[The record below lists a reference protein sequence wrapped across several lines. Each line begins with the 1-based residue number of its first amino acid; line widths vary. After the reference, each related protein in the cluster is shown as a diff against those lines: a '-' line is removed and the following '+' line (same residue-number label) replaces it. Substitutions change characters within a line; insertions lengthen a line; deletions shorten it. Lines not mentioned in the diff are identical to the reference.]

1 MVNRLVLWILPL
13 VLLLASGC
21 SVKVEEQAVAKA
33 EEKKPKVVLNEVKIP
48 VIKDFM
54 PSLNFVPRSDV
65 KTHVVLH
72 FSSNAVENPESP
84 YVYDEIRKVFVE
96 SDVSSHYLIDRNGQ
110 IYYMLPETRA
120 ARHAGKGDLADF
132 PDYADHLNR
141 YSIGIE
147 LMAIGTEGEMAT
159 MMSSDHYKIIPTEYI
174 GYTEAQYKT
183 LNLLLDDIVA
193 RNKEIKKDRNHI
205 IGHDE
210 YAPDRKKDP
219 GSLFDWSKIMADA
232 KRESS

>member
-1 MVNRLVLWILPL
+1 MVKRLMKWTM
-13 VLLLASGC
+13 LLSLLMAGGC
-21 SVKVEEQAVAKA
+21 SASLEEEAVAKA
-33 EEKKPKVVLNEVKIP
+33 EVEKSKVVQAEVQIP

-54 PSLNFVPRSDV
+54 PRLNFVPRSDI

-72 FSSNAVENPESP
+72 FSSNAVVNPENP
-84 YVYDEIRKVFVE
+84 YIYDEIRKVFVE
-96 SDVSSHYLIDRNGQ
+96 YDVSPHYMIDRTGQ

-120 ARHAGKGDLADF
+120 ARHAGKGELADF

-147 LMAIGTEGEMAT
+147 LMAIGTEEEMSV
-159 MMSSDHYKIIPTEYI
+159 MMSAEHYKTIPSEHI
-174 GYTEAQYKT
+174 GYTDAQYEA

-193 RNKEIKKDRNHI
+193 RNNKIKKDRNHI

-210 YAPDRKKDP
+210 YAPDRKTDP
-219 GSLFDWSKIMADA
+219 GSLFDWSKIMMDA
-232 KRESS
+232 Q

>member
-1 MVNRLVLWILPL
+1 MMKWTM
-13 VLLLASGC
+13 LLLLLMAGGC
-21 SVKVEEQAVAKA
+21 SASIEEEAVAKA
-33 EEKKPKVVLNEVKIP
+33 EVEKPKVVQAGVQIP

-54 PSLNFVPRSDV
+54 PRLNFVPRSDV

-72 FSSNAVENPESP
+72 FSSNAVGNPENP
-84 YVYDEIRKVFVE
+84 YVYEEIRKVFDE
-96 SDVSSHYLIDRNGQ
+96 YDVSPHYMIDRNGQ

-147 LMAIGTEGEMAT
+147 LMAIGTGEEMAT
-159 MMSSDHYKIIPTEYI
+159 MMSTEDYKKIPQEHI
-174 GYTEAQYKT
+174 GYTDAQYDA

-193 RNKEIKKDRNHI
+193 RNRNIKKDRDHI

-210 YAPDRKKDP
+210 YAPERKTDP
-219 GSLFDWSKIMADA
+219 GSLFDWSRVVSVIT
-232 KRESS
+232 RN